1 MKELMNVRN
10 VSRLIRY
17 LLLVFMLA
25 GGGYSLQLATR
36 RLMTF
41 PYRLP

>member
-17 LLLVFMLA
+17 LFLVFMLA
-25 GGGYSLQLATR
+25 GGGYSL
-36 RLMTF
+36 
-41 PYRLP
+41 